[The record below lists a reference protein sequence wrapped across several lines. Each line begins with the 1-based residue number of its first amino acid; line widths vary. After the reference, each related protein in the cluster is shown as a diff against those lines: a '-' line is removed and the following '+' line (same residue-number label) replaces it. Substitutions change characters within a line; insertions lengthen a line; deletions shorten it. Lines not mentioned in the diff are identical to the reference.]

1 MRKNNLP
8 SVLQPERWL
17 QLLPRFWTFLMDVRA
32 PYFASIGLP
41 IFLGSTIA
49 WWMTGTLDIGIFA
62 LSLLAGVFL
71 QAGNTMTND
80 YFDYQR
86 SGDIRAMSPLVPPQ
100 QVLQGALGFFVVG
113 VMVGV
118 YIAVLRGWL
127 VLGMGGIGL
136 LFGYLYS
143 VPSWRLGGTGIGELL
158 AGLTLGLLTTLGAFY
173 VQTQQVSQLVG
184 WAALPV
190 ALLMSAVLILTGFLP
205 GNMETNPRSL
215 WARLGKR
222 AAGVAYGIPAMVG
235 YGVLIVGVALAHLPQ
250 LLLIGL
256 LGLPL
261 AVISMV
267 MAQMGQLQIA
277 IVSAIGAHLGTTTLL
292 WLSFILSGFL

>member
-1 MRKNNLP
+1 
-8 SVLQPERWL
+8 
-17 QLLPRFWTFLMDVRA
+17 MDVRA

-41 IFLGSTIA
+41 IFLGSAMA
-49 WWMTGTLDIGIFA
+49 WWLTGTLDIGIFA
-62 LSLLAGVFL
+62 LSLLAGIFL

-113 VMVGV
+113 MMVGL

-127 VLGMGGIGL
+127 VLGLGGIGL

-158 AGLTLGLLTTLGAFY
+158 AGLTLGLLTTLGAFF
-173 VQTQQVSQLVG
+173 VQTQQVSEWVM

-190 ALLMSAVLILTGFLP
+190 ALLMSAVLILNGFLP
-205 GNMETNPRSL
+205 AKIEANPRSL
-215 WARLGKR
+215 WARLGKG
-222 AAGVAYGIPAMVG
+222 AAGAAYGIPAMAG
-235 YGVLIVGVALAHLPQ
+235 YGVLIIGVALAHLPQ

-256 LGLPL
+256 LGLPF

-267 MAQMGQLQIA
+267 MSQLGQFEMA
-277 IVSAIGAHLGTTTLL
+277 IVAAIGAHLGTTTLL
-292 WLSFILSGFL
+292 WVAFILSGFLRP

>member
-1 MRKNNLP
+1 
-8 SVLQPERWL
+8 
-17 QLLPRFWTFLMDVRA
+17 MDVRA

-41 IFLGSTIA
+41 IFLGSAIA
-49 WWMTGTLDIGIFA
+49 WWLTGTLDIGIFA
-62 LSLLAGVFL
+62 LSMLAGIFL

-127 VLGMGGIGL
+127 VLGLGGMGL

-143 VPSWRLGGTGIGELL
+143 VPSWRLGGTGVGEVL
-158 AGLTLGLLTTLGAFY
+158 AGLTLGLLTTLGAFF
-173 VQTQQVSQLVG
+173 VQTQQVSEIVV
-184 WAALPV
+184 WAAIPV
-190 ALLMSAVLILTGFLP
+190 ALLMSAVLILNGFLP
-205 GNMETNPRSL
+205 AKMEANPRSL
-215 WARLGKR
+215 WTRLGKR
-222 AAGVAYGIPAMVG
+222 AAGMAYGIPAMTG
-235 YGVLIVGVALAHLPQ
+235 YGVLIIGVAVAQLPQ

-261 AVISMV
+261 AVIAMV
-267 MAQMGQLQIA
+267 MAQMGQFEVS
-277 IVSAIGAHLGTTTLL
+277 IVAAIGAHLGTTTLL
-292 WLSFILSGFL
+292 WISFVLSGFFPG

>member
-1 MRKNNLP
+1 
-8 SVLQPERWL
+8 
-17 QLLPRFWTFLMDVRA
+17 MDVRA

-41 IFLGSTIA
+41 ILLGSAIA
-49 WWMTGTLDIGIFA
+49 WWQRGSLDVGIFA
-62 LSLLAGVFL
+62 LSILAGIFL

-127 VLGMGGIGL
+127 VLGLGGIGL

-143 VPSWRLGGTGIGELL
+143 VPSWRLGGTGVGELL
-158 AGLTLGLLTTLGAFY
+158 AGLTLGLLTTLGAYY
-173 VQTQQVSQLVG
+173 VQTQQLSEVVV
-184 WAALPV
+184 WTALPV
-190 ALLMSAVLILTGFLP
+190 AFLMSAVLVLSGFLP
-205 GNMETNPRSL
+205 GNIEANPRSL

-222 AAGVAYGIPAMVG
+222 AAGAAYGLPALAG
-235 YGVLIVGVALAHLPQ
+235 YGVLIVGVALAQLPQ
-250 LLLIGL
+250 LLLVGL
-256 LGLPL
+256 LGLPF

-267 MAQMGQLQIA
+267 LAQLGQLQA
-277 IVSAIGAHLGTTTLL
+277 AMVAAIGAHLGSTSLL
-292 WLSFILSGFL
+292 CLSFVLSGFL